1 MTGEPSGPTADRKC
15 ISGSHATSGEGVTAT
30 LTGPQGKGTDMR
42 KPFLALVVFF
52 VSVATG
58 WSQMSIRPAA
68 LGGRFAAVSTTGSIL
83 PSMATLTVPADTEA
97 AIEML
102 SGVHTQVSHVDDP
115 IQARLTKPVYV
126 NGRLALPSGTL
137 VEGRITRLQ
146 PAGRMHRPAE
156 LTFRFDQISLP
167 DGQTAPISAF
177 LSPSSKTHLRG
188 VRFDNEGNLKGTRRF
203 SWRGITGG
211 LVAAGSAAS
220 IKAALAG
227 AGALAYALPVGGAA
241 LIGYELLVPRGHEIH
256 VPPETQFNLHLNA
269 PVTVRVRS

>member
-1 MTGEPSGPTADRKC
+1 
-15 ISGSHATSGEGVTAT
+15 
-30 LTGPQGKGTDMR
+30 MR
-42 KPFLALVVFF
+42 KSSLALIVFL
-52 VSVATG
+52 VSVSTG
-58 WSQMSIRPAA
+58 WGQMGIRPAA
-68 LGGRFAAVSTTGSIL
+68 LGGRFAVVSTTGSIL
-83 PSMATLTVPADTEA
+83 PSIATLTVPADTEA

-115 IQARLTKPVYV
+115 IEAKLTRPVYV

-167 DGQTAPISAF
+167 DGQTAPITAF
-177 LSPSSKTHLRG
+177 LSPSSDTRLQG
-188 VRFDNEGNLKGTRRF
+188 VRFDSEGNLKGTRRF
-203 SWRGITGG
+203 SWKGIAGG
-211 LVAAGSAAS
+211 LVAAGSFAS

-241 LIGYELLVPRGHEIH
+241 VVGYELLVPRGHEIH
-256 VPPETQFNLHLNA
+256 VPPETQFRLHLSA